1 MVDASQDKKLLL
13 CSAALFYIPLLACGE
28 EKFYWTKYN
37 GKRAV
42 WGGHGRDYVLLTS
55 LDPLDATRLFKMS
68 LCVENFR
75 EPRSLAILIADR
87 GLAHDLIVTAY
98 MKRRNVKLWKRIL
111 NIISRLARK
120 HGETGAYNEDPL
132 DSCYEELSASIT
144 SGRIN
149 NTVLLELIGSLEK
162 TNGTGIECVI
172 DGEKTELYCEDP
184 VKAGCPSRTLL
195 ITDYSRPFLV
205 YYYDKYAY
213 S

>member
-13 CSAALFYIPLLACGE
+13 CSAALFYLPLIARGE
-28 EKFYWTKYN
+28 EKFYWVKYD

-87 GLAHDLIVTAY
+87 ALARDLIATAY
-98 MKRRNVKLWKRIL
+98 MRRQGARSWKRIL
-111 NIISRLARK
+111 DIISRLARK
-120 HGETGAYNEDPL
+120 HGETGTREDDPL
-132 DSCYEELSASIT
+132 DSCYEELTSSIN

-149 NTVLLELIGSLEK
+149 NRALLELVGSTEK
-162 TNGTGIECVI
+162 TNGTGIECVL
-172 DGEKTELYCEDP
+172 DGEKTELYCEEP
-184 VKAGCPSRTLL
+184 VKAGCPSRSLL
-195 ITDYSRPFLV
+195 IVDYSRPFLV